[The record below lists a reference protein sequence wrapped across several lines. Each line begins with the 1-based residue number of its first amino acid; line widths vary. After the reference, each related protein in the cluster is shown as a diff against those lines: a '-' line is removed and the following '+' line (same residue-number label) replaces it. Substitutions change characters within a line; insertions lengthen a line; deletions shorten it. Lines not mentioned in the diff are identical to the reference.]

1 MSVPGGLPAGVGSE
15 DCEIVGE
22 GCERRVGG

>member
-1 MSVPGGLPAGVGSE
+1 MPVPGGLLAGVGSE
-15 DCEIVGE
+15 DCEVVGE